1 MQDVHNDNFV
11 VSPLALSSILGVIR
25 SGALD
30 ETAQEIK
37 ISLNYPQ
44 NPKEMETLISATVP
58 RLKKSKNIHYLSSMK
73 IFLDN
78 QYPFRSEFKTLAETV
93 YEIELDHFTA
103 NTHERAKP
111 LNDFI
116 EAKSEQKIDGF
127 IKDKDID
134 PSSMMVLVCAVYCK
148 IRWSKFH
155 KDASKKRTFKVAPM
169 KDVNV
174 EFLERCGLFNYCES
188 DVLKAQVLELPLEVK
203 FLYLIL
209 VLPRDE
215 NGLDLMESKLDH
227 VFSNMKYK
235 EERVRLIVPRCTLN
249 FNMDM
254 RRLCQ
259 RVSVGSKTEKV

>member
-58 RLKKSKNIHYLSSMK
+58 RLKKSKNIHYVSSMK

-134 PSSMMVLVCAVYCK
+134 PSSMMVLVCADYCK

-169 KDVNV
+169 KAVTVD
-174 EFLERCGLFNYCES
+174 FLERCGLFNYCES

-235 EERVRLIVPRCTLN
+235 EERFRLIVPRCTLN

-259 RVSVGSKTEKV
+259 RVSVGS